1 MEYKNCKKI
10 KELIM
15 DYIDGILLPEKVNL
29 LYTHLEECV
38 ECKIYLENMAKIRF
52 YVSQIKVKEPF
63 YLEQKIIAK
72 INEYEQNKRKIWDFG
87 FILKPALSYALSII
101 FIFGAIFLIYNNLG
115 NKHITTVNLKD
126 IPIIEKSKETKQP
139 KIGNNVSEVAKN
151 ASNLNEN
158 VNAINGD
165 TKIMQNK
172 IVQNVPFSRIENKQ
186 NKIDAPSYSLSK
198 SDNVSVKMAKG
209 EITPSITNPLLERD
223 KAIVGNNLINPLKNE
238 YAIIKVKV
246 DEPSRVRII
255 LYDKR
260 IKVVSNLIDEQK
272 DPGIYEVKWY
282 GRNSNGEIV
291 SEGIYFVY
299 IQIGNTVIKKNIVVV
314 K

>member
-1 MEYKNCKKI
+1 M
-10 KELIM
+10 
-15 DYIDGILLPEKVNL
+15 
-29 LYTHLEECV
+29 
-38 ECKIYLENMAKIRF
+38 
-52 YVSQIKVKEPF
+52 
-63 YLEQKIIAK
+63 
-72 INEYEQNKRKIWDFG
+72 
-87 FILKPALSYALSII
+87 
-101 FIFGAIFLIYNNLG
+101 
-115 NKHITTVNLKD
+115 
-126 IPIIEKSKETKQP
+126 
-139 KIGNNVSEVAKN
+139 
-151 ASNLNEN
+151 NEN

-172 IVQNVPFSRIENKQ
+172 IVQNVPFSGRENKQ

-198 SDNVSVKMAKG
+198 SDSVSVRMAK
-209 EITPSITNPLLERD
+209 EQITPSKTNPLLERD

-238 YAIIKVKV
+238 YAIIKIKV
-246 DEPSRVRII
+246 EEPSRVRII

-272 DPGIYEVKWY
+272 EPGIYEVKWY